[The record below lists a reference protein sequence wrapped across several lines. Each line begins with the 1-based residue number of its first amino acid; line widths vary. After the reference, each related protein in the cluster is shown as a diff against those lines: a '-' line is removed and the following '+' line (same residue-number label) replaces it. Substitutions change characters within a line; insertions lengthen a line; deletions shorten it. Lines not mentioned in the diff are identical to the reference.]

1 MIRTLDT
8 GYWILTTNH
17 YPLYE
22 LPLFPLNTVLFPGM
36 PLPLHI
42 FEERYKA
49 MVADCIRDGR
59 PFGVVLIA
67 QGTAEGG
74 PPATPHAI
82 GCTAEITQVQPLE
95 EGRMLIVTVGRERFR
110 IIRLQRA
117 EPYLVGMVEPA
128 PLLDEDEA
136 QLAESAARLGPLV
149 SQYLDKLAQLGHM
162 DTPPDPPPDDP
173 AALAYLGAALIQLP
187 PEQKQALLA
196 LDRLTE
202 LSAALRHFY
211 HGELALMQT
220 MPTSD
225 IGLFSVN

>member
-1 MIRTLDT
+1 M
-8 GYWILTTNH
+8 
-17 YPLYE
+17 YE

-67 QGTAEGG
+67 EGMAEGG
-74 PPATPHAI
+74 PPATPHAV
-82 GCTAEITQVQPLE
+82 GCTAEIAQVQPLE

-110 IIRLQRA
+110 IVRLKQA
-117 EPYLVGMVEPA
+117 EPYLVGLVEPA
-128 PLLDEDEA
+128 PLLAEDEE
-136 QLAESAARLGPLV
+136 QLAAGAARLEPLV
-149 SQYLDKLAQLGHM
+149 SDYLDRLARLGHM
-162 DTPPDPPPDDP
+162 EGRPDTALDDP
-173 AALAYLGAALIQLP
+173 ATLAYLGAALIQLP

-202 LSAALRHFY
+202 LTAALRHIY
-211 HGELALMQT
+211 RNELALMQT
-220 MPTSD
+220 MPSGD